1 MSSRNLKNKLQK
13 ELLNPEIASTLNQMS
28 EILTKLTSGVTLKYI
43 EHAVYLSTL
52 NAVIKDIEYYYLAIS
67 SSLIIIELSEHI
79 KGTEEHKNLIQKYL
93 KLLHSF
99 ITKNTL
105 NCSKSIKPS
114 HSIIILIQNILNVQ
128 KTLVKYIKT
137 ESSKIINYKIQ
148 ILTQILQMMSHTP
161 FLLSLTAMQN
171 LIEKNLTSN
180 LFPNYTAGSAPYLPN
195 YGNNKYTLVLDLDE
209 TLVHKHNEQFLIRPG
224 AIEFIQTM
232 KDHFE
237 LVIFTAATPMHADYG
252 LKIID
257 PDNHIKLRLCRDKV
271 KIHEQDLYKDLSL
284 LGRDLNK
291 VIIVDNLAENF
302 RFQPENGIWIQTWI
316 GDQMDRKL
324 FELAIEL
331 EKIALSSK
339 SVQDV
344 IPLLPKFNN
353 N

>member
-1 MSSRNLKNKLQK
+1 MSSRNIKNKQQK
-13 ELLNPEIASTLNQMS
+13 DFLNPEVVSTLNQMN
-28 EILTKLTSGVTLKYI
+28 EILTKLTSGASLKYI
-43 EHAVYLSTL
+43 EHVAYLVTL
-52 NAVIKDIEYYYLAIS
+52 NAVNKDIEYYYLAVS

-79 KGTEEHKNLIQKYL
+79 KEIEEHKNSIQKYL

-99 ITKNTL
+99 ITKNTM
-105 NCSKSIKPS
+105 NCNKNIKPN
-114 HSIIILIQNILNVQ
+114 HSIIVLIQNILNIQ
-128 KTLVKYIKT
+128 KTLVNYLKA
-137 ESSKIINYKIQ
+137 ESSKIYNYKIQ
-148 ILTQILQMMSHTP
+148 ILTKILQMMSETP
-161 FLLSLTAMQN
+161 FTLSLIAMQN
-171 LIEKNLTSN
+171 LIEKKLTSN
-180 LFPNYTAGSAPYLPN
+180 IFPNYTSSSAPYLPN
-195 YGNNKYTLVLDLDE
+195 YGNDKYTLVLDLDE

-257 PDNHIKLRLCRDKV
+257 PENHIKLRLCRDKINV
-271 KIHEQDLYKDLSL
+271 HDQDLYKDLSL

-302 RFQPENGIWIQTWI
+302 RFQPKNGICIQTWI
-316 GDQMDRKL
+316 GDQMDKKL
-324 FELAIEL
+324 FELASEL
-331 EKIALSSK
+331 EKVAKSSK